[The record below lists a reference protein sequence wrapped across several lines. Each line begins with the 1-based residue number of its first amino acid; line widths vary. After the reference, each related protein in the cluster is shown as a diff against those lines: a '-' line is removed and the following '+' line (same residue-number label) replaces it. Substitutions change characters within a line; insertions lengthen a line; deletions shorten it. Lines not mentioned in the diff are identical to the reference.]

1 MAMLFHEGQAFRN
14 LTCTGNKKDNLEFEN
29 CSFTDCDFS
38 KAVLTSAK
46 FIDCTFMNCNLTM
59 VKLNDCHL
67 TNVTFRNSKLLG
79 VSFVECND
87 FLFTVSF
94 DGCVLDYCS
103 FARKKM
109 MRTSFANSSMKG
121 VDFSSSDLTGSKFS
135 ATDLTNTV
143 FKKTILK
150 QADLSTATNFDID
163 PEMNNIKKA
172 RFSLY
177 GLTGLLGKYDI
188 EIE

>member
-1 MAMLFHEGQAFRN
+1 MTMLFHEGVAFRD
-14 LTCTGNKKDNLEFEN
+14 LACPGKETENLEFEN

-38 KAVLTSAK
+38 KAILTSVK
-46 FIDCTFMNCNLTM
+46 FIDCAFINCNLTM
-59 VKLNDCHL
+59 VKLNDCRL

-121 VDFSSSDLTGSKFS
+121 VDFSSSDLTGSVFS
-135 ATDLTNTV
+135 NADLTSSV
-143 FKKTILK
+143 FKKTTLK
-150 QADLSTATNFDID
+150 QADLSAATNFDID

-172 RFSLY
+172 KFSLY